1 MALGLERIPISG
13 TTCPISRTKA
23 IYTKVKNPHYELAF
37 HLNPNLEESKVSETK
52 ARLEQAITGRTGTI
66 SFSKEPEKI
75 RLSYAIDHNNSAFFG
90 YIQFTLGSPE
100 EALKELNDELK
111 LNNDILRYLIVK
123 VPAAGQSR
131 TAVLKHIKAK
141 ERVEKRPKVEAATPE
156 QTKEM
161 EKKLEDILGNL

>member
-1 MALGLERIPISG
+1 M
-13 TTCPISRTKA
+13 
-23 IYTKVKNPHYELAF
+23 AF
-37 HLNPNLEESKVSETK
+37 HLNPNLEESKVKEIKSH
-52 ARLEQAITGRTGTI
+52 LEQRITGRTGTI

-75 RLSYAIDHNNSAFFG
+75 RLSYPIKHNNNAFFG
-90 YIQFTLGSPE
+90 YIQFTLENAE

-131 TAVLKHIKAK
+131 TAVLKHIRAQ
-141 ERVEKRPKVEAATPE
+141 ERVERRPKVEAATPE

>member
-1 MALGLERIPISG
+1 MK
-13 TTCPISRTKA
+13 TQ
-23 IYTKVKNPHYELAF
+23 YYELAF

-52 ARLEQAITGRTGTI
+52 AHMEQSITGRSGTI
-66 SFSKEPEKI
+66 SFSKEPERT
-75 RLSYAIDHNNSAFFG
+75 RLSYPIKHNNSAFFG
-90 YIQFTLGSPE
+90 YIQFTLENAE

-123 VPAAGQSR
+123 VPAAGQSK

-141 ERVEKRPKVEAATPE
+141 EKVEKPKVEAATPE

-161 EKKLEDILGNL
+161 EEKLENILGNL